1 MSNSLSARVQLQGN
15 LHAARGDL
23 LLGVMVERGNR
34 GFASDREAWAELAL
48 KMEVLESRLKDLR
61 KVHKEMWD
69 AVREDNGDAFCAL
82 ANELERSA
90 GILAEE
96 CVMAC
101 VMGKIAVEF
110 TGE

>member
-15 LHAARGDL
+15 LHAARGEL
-23 LLGVMVERGNR
+23 LDGMMEERGGR

-48 KMEVLESRLKDLR
+48 KMETLEARLKDLR

-82 ANELERSA
+82 SSELERAA
-90 GILAEE
+90 GIMAEE
-96 CVMAC
+96 CAVTS
-101 VMGKIAVEF
+101 VLGKIAVEF
-110 TGE
+110 TD